1 MKTINSS
8 GDQLNTLVKK
18 EKRENV
24 FFRFFRIFKKK
35 KINSDV
41 DETLNDLDNK
51 LVYSLSPKKI
61 PNFKQLKY
69 TKKVLSPIEKLLL
82 NIFIILIVVALIFLG
97 VKFLK
102 KHVNAYPKAG
112 GEYIEG
118 MVGSPKN
125 INPLYDSARDV
136 DSDISRLIYSSLF
149 KRDKNGLII
158 NDLVENYSVS
168 SNGLEYTIKIKENV
182 KWHNGEQLSANDVI
196 FTFEAIKNPDYGS
209 NLRSVFSGV
218 NIVAIDDYSFKFVL
232 TETYPEFIE
241 LLTFGILPQNLW
253 GDVSSA
259 NAFLN
264 ELNIKPIGSGP
275 YKFKSLTKNKSGDIK
290 EFTLVANTDYYDQS
304 PYISKLIL
312 KFYSNY
318 NELVSALNNN
328 EVDGL
333 SYLPHSLK
341 SDLVSQN
348 SLNFNSLNLPQITS
362 IFLNSKKN
370 SILSDNK
377 IRQALTEFIDRNKI
391 CDEIFSGNAK
401 TAYGPILP
409 SSASYND
416 NITKHEYNYEEAST
430 ILNEAGWNIVELKA
444 NEVSLIKEVID
455 LEKQK
460 KEAEAVVAT
469 STETAVEDLNN
480 QNTADEKSTSN
491 IVDINATLATRTETL
506 KAIDNWEIKRNII
519 ETFALNDEELIGNW
533 RYKATKDSG
542 KPYNYLT
549 INLTTVDLIDNISV
563 AEFIKT
569 SWESAGIKTFI
580 KTISSNQ
587 VQSEIIK
594 QKNFEAL
601 LLSQVVGSDQDV
613 YSFWHS
619 SQISETGL
627 NISEYK
633 NKEVDKILEEARTS
647 LKSDERIE
655 KYKKFQEL
663 LSADSPVIFLYFP
676 TYNYIQNKKV
686 KGFDFVNILN
696 PADRFNNI
704 SYWYIKVDRKIE
716 F

>member
-8 GDQLNTLVKK
+8 TDQLNTVIKK
-18 EKRENV
+18 EKKENI
-24 FFRFFRIFKKK
+24 FFRFFHFFKKK
-35 KINSDV
+35 KVNSDI
-41 DETLNDLDNK
+41 DETLDALDNK

-69 TKKVLSPIEKLLL
+69 TKKVLSPIEKILL
-82 NIFIILIVVALIFLG
+82 NIFVILIIATLVFLG
-97 VKFLK
+97 IKFLK
-102 KHVNAYPKAG
+102 KHVNAYPKMG

-118 MVGSPKN
+118 MIGSPKN

-149 KRDKNGLII
+149 KRDKNGEIV

-182 KWHNGEQLSANDVI
+182 KWHNGEQLTANDIV

-218 NIVAIDDYSFKFVL
+218 NIEASDDYSLKFIL
-232 TETYPEFIE
+232 SEAYPEFTE

-253 GDVSSA
+253 SDISST

-290 EFTLVANTDYYDQS
+290 EFTLIANSDYYNQS

-328 EVDGL
+328 EVNGL

-341 SDLVSQN
+341 SELVSQN

-370 SILSDNK
+370 SILSDIK
-377 IRQALTEFIDRNKI
+377 IRQALTKFIDRNKI
-391 CDEIFSGNAK
+391 CDELFSGNAQV
-401 TAYGPILP
+401 AYGPILP

-416 NITKHEYNYEEAST
+416 NITKYEYNYEEATT
-430 ILNEAGWNIVELKA
+430 ILNEANWNLVELKID
-444 NEVSLIKEVID
+444 EISLIKEVIN

-460 KEAEAVVAT
+460 KDIEAQTTAT
-469 STETAVEDLNN
+469 TTETNTESNTEPNNELNN
-480 QNTADEKSTSN
+480 INNNLN
-491 IVDINATLATRTETL
+491 IKNEAL
-506 KAIDNWEIKRNII
+506 KTISNWEVKRNII
-519 ETFALNDEELIGNW
+519 NSFALSDEELVGNW
-533 RYKATKDSG
+533 RYKNNKDNTFS
-542 KPYNYLT
+542 YLT
-549 INLTTVDLIDNISV
+549 INLTTVDLVDNISV
-563 AEFIKT
+563 AEFIKA
-569 SWESAGIKTFI
+569 SWEKAGIKTFI
-580 KTISSNQ
+580 KIINSSQ

-619 SQISETGL
+619 SQISENGL

-633 NKEVDKILEEARTS
+633 DKEVDKILEEARAS
-647 LKSDERIE
+647 LKLDERTE

>member
-8 GDQLNTLVKK
+8 EDQLNTFVKK
-18 EKRENV
+18 EKKKNI

-35 KINSDV
+35 KINLEI

-69 TKKVLSPIEKLLL
+69 TKKVLSPIEKLLF
-82 NIFIILIVVALIFLG
+82 NIFIILIVVILIFLG
-97 VKFLK
+97 IKFLK
-102 KHVNAYPKAG
+102 KHINAYPKVG

-149 KRDKNGLII
+149 KRDKNGSII

-168 SNGLEYTIKIKENV
+168 DNGLEYTVKIKENI
-182 KWHNGEQLSANDVI
+182 KWHNGEQLTAADVV

-218 NIVAIDDYSFKFVL
+218 NILAIDDYSFKFVL

-290 EFTLVANTDYYDQS
+290 EFTLVANTDYYNQS

-370 SILSDNK
+370 SILSDIK

-409 SSASYND
+409 SSVSYND
-416 NITKHEYNYEEAST
+416 SITKYEYNYEEAST

-444 NEVSLIKEVID
+444 DEVSLIKEVIN

-469 STETAVEDLNN
+469 TTTDTIVAENLNT
-480 QNTADEKSTSN
+480 QNTVA
-491 IVDINATLATRTETL
+491 DINAGLVTKNETL
-506 KAIDNWEIKRNII
+506 KAISNWEIKRNIV
-519 ETFALNDEELIGNW
+519 ETFALDDEELIGNW
-533 RYKATKDSG
+533 RYKTTKDSG

-619 SQISETGL
+619 SQISGTGL

-686 KGFDFVNILN
+686 KGFDFINILN

>member
-1 MKTINSS
+1 VKTINSS
-8 GDQLNTLVKK
+8 EDQLNTFVKK
-18 EKRENV
+18 EKKKNI

-35 KINSDV
+35 KINLEI

-69 TKKVLSPIEKLLL
+69 TKKVLSPIEKLLF
-82 NIFIILIVVALIFLG
+82 NIFIILIVVILIFLG
-97 VKFLK
+97 IKFLK
-102 KHVNAYPKAG
+102 KHINAYPKVG

-149 KRDKNGLII
+149 KRDKNGSII

-168 SNGLEYTIKIKENV
+168 DNGLEYTVKIKENI
-182 KWHNGEQLSANDVI
+182 KWHNGEQLTAADVV

-218 NIVAIDDYSFKFVL
+218 NILAIDDYSFKFVL

-290 EFTLVANTDYYDQS
+290 EFTLVANTDYYNQS

-370 SILSDNK
+370 SILSDIK

-409 SSASYND
+409 SSVSYND
-416 NITKHEYNYEEAST
+416 SITKYEYNYEEAST

-444 NEVSLIKEVID
+444 DEVSLIKEVIN

-469 STETAVEDLNN
+469 TTTDTIVAENLNT
-480 QNTADEKSTSN
+480 QNTVA
-491 IVDINATLATRTETL
+491 DINAGLVTKNETL
-506 KAIDNWEIKRNII
+506 KAISNWEIKRNIV
-519 ETFALNDEELIGNW
+519 ETFALDDEELIGNW
-533 RYKATKDSG
+533 RYKTTKDSG

-619 SQISETGL
+619 SQISGTGL

-686 KGFDFVNILN
+686 KGFDFINILN